1 MNFPVPRIIRST
13 LAEAVAAG
21 CDCVMLRHD
30 GWPILV
36 NCVGEGC
43 NILSAAT
50 DFGPL
55 HQALRHLSYRDINH
69 LEHLEKTAP
78 LEPLSALFV
87 GAKPRGTGPITS
99 VHIYDMWWF
108 DDQDIQMHS
117 YRERYALAR
126 SNIRKLD
133 SRFKM
138 VTVQPIGIAPQL
150 WTTVANDPEQYKGL
164 VCRRSKDAAGGE
176 LYTIPYYKEAPGGLV

>member
-43 NILSAAT
+43 NILAAAC
-50 DFGPL
+50 DNGPL
-55 HQALRHLSYRDINH
+55 HQALRHLSYRDVNH
-69 LEHLEKTAP
+69 LESLEKTSP
-78 LEPLSALFV
+78 IEPLSALFV

-108 DDQDIQMHS
+108 DGQDIQMHS

-133 SRFKM
+133 ERFKM
-138 VTVQPIGIAPQL
+138 VSVSPIQAAQEM
-150 WTTVANDPEQYKGL
+150 WKDVAKEPERLKGL
-164 VCRRSKDAAGGE
+164 VCRRSKDNAAGE
-176 LYTIPYYKEAPGGLV
+176 LYVIRYYKEMPRALE